1 MANGETRS
9 NPNTHFRLV
18 ESGKKRCIS
27 FNNTYSLM
35 VRGNSVSFV
44 NVSCEKGGKNVWFK
58 FERLGNH
65 SDSHHGF
72 SIRNRTMCLTSSR
85 NGTLS
90 VVKVNPTVEVDR
102 NCFFKREIIR

>member
-1 MANGETRS
+1 MFYLLLS
-9 NPNTHFRLV
+9 Q
-18 ESGKKRCIS
+18 
-27 FNNTYSLM
+27 
-35 VRGNSVSFV
+35 

-65 SDSHHGF
+65 VDHHGF
-72 SIRNRTMCLTSSR
+72 SIRNRTMCLTSSH

-90 VVKVNPTVEVDR
+90 VVKVNPTVEDDR